1 MFSKKSIRNKFA
13 LQLVL
18 ASAAL
23 IVIFSTI
30 LYNYVKISVYEDL
43 NVELTKD
50 ATKIATEYSR
60 NLGVTGITFFKHAT
74 DKNNNDFKIVVRAE
88 KKHKINFEQY
98 KRNGASF
105 LTIYYPFDKKK
116 STFLSL
122 TKNIS
127 NTDKLLNKIL
137 RSIIVINFITIFL
150 IIFYA
155 LLLSRM
161 LIIPI
166 HSLTTKLAAMDENFF
181 QSINTKNIPDEF
193 EPLAISINKLVDRI
207 HTFVKYQK
215 ELFTGTA
222 HELKT
227 PLAVMKTKNEVTL
240 LKKRDEQRYIATL
253 RENNKTIDEMNKM
266 IGCILEI
273 GRLEGAQFEQ
283 PIEMDLIQFLKE
295 RTNNFKILAHQDKKT
310 IIKNFLP
317 RSFPIMIQPTLLIH
331 ILQNFV
337 QNAIK
342 FTADGG
348 KIEIK
353 SFTDSDGINIHVID
367 EGIGID
373 ESQDLFAPFKRYGG
387 KEGAGLGL
395 FLAKRAADAIGATIT
410 IKNRKDANGA
420 VATLHIPI
428 SNKKLAKNAKKC
440 DI

>member
-18 ASAAL
+18 ASATL
-23 IVIFSTI
+23 IVIFSAI
-30 LYNYVKISVYEDL
+30 LYNYIKISIYEDL
-43 NVELTKD
+43 NVELTKK
-50 ATKIATEYSR
+50 ANRIASEYSR
-60 NLGVTGITFFKHAT
+60 NLNISGITLFKHVT
-74 DKNNNDFKIVVRAE
+74 TPNNNNIKIVVHAG
-88 KKHKINFEQY
+88 KKHKIHFEQF
-98 KRNGASF
+98 KRNNINF
-105 LTIYYPFDKKK
+105 LTIYYPFNKKK
-116 STFLSL
+116 STFLAL
-122 TKNIS
+122 TKDIS

-137 RSIIVINFITIFL
+137 RSIVIINFITIFL
-150 IIFYA
+150 VIFYA

-193 EPLAISINKLVDRI
+193 KPLALSINKLVDRI

-215 ELFTGTA
+215 ELFIGTA

-240 LKKRDEQRYIATL
+240 LKKRDEEKYIDTL
-253 RENNKTIDEMNKM
+253 RHNNKTIDEMNKM
-266 IGCILEI
+266 IGSILEI

-283 PIEMDLIQFLKE
+283 PVEIDLILFLKE
-295 RTNNFKILAHQDKKT
+295 RANNFEILALQAKRKIAKSFHPK
-310 IIKNFLP
+310 
-317 RSFPIMIQPTLLIH
+317 SFPIMIQPTLLIH

-342 FTADGG
+342 FTPEGG
-348 KIEIK
+348 KIEIQ
-353 SFTDSDGINIHVID
+353 SFTDADGINIHVID

-395 FLAKRAADAIGATIT
+395 FLAKGAADAIGATIA
-410 IKNRKDANGA
+410 IRNRKDRDGA

>member
-18 ASAAL
+18 ASATL
-23 IVIFSTI
+23 IVIFSAI
-30 LYNYVKISVYEDL
+30 LYNYIKISIYEDL
-43 NVELTKD
+43 NVELTKE
-50 ATKIATEYSR
+50 ATKISTEHSR
-60 NLGVTGITFFKHAT
+60 ALGVTGIALFKHVIVT
-74 DKNNNDFKIVVRAE
+74 NDSNLKVVVRAD
-88 KKHKINFEQY
+88 KKQKINFEQY
-98 KRNGASF
+98 KKRGESF

-116 STFLSL
+116 STFLAV

-127 NTDKLLNKIL
+127 NTDKLLDKIL
-137 RSIIVINFITIFL
+137 QSIIVINFITIFL
-150 IIFYA
+150 VIFYA

-215 ELFTGTA
+215 ELFIGTA

-240 LKKRDEQRYIATL
+240 LKKRDEEKYINTL
-253 RENNKTIDEMNKM
+253 RHNNKTIDEMNKM

-283 PIEMDLIQFLKE
+283 PIEIDLIKFLKE
-295 RTNNFKILAHQDKKT
+295 RANNFEILAHQAKKT
-310 IIKNFLP
+310 ITKNFSP
-317 RSFPIMIQPTLLIH
+317 KSFPIMIQPTLLIH

-342 FTADGG
+342 FTAEGG
-348 KIEIK
+348 EIEIR

-367 EGIGID
+367 EGVGID

-395 FLAKRAADAIGATIT
+395 FLAKGAADAIGATIT
-410 IKNRKDANGA
+410 IKNRKNHNGA

-428 SNKKLAKNAKKC
+428 SNKKMTKNAKKC

>member
-1 MFSKKSIRNKFA
+1 M
-13 LQLVL
+13 
-18 ASAAL
+18 ASATL
-23 IVIFSTI
+23 IVIFSAI
-30 LYNYVKISVYEDL
+30 LYNYIKISIYEDL
-43 NVELTKD
+43 NVELTKR
-50 ATKIATEYSR
+50 ANSISTEYSR
-60 NLGVTGITFFKHAT
+60 TLGATGIALFKHLT
-74 DKNNNDFKIVVRAE
+74 TKNNNSLKIVVRAD
-88 KKHKINFEQY
+88 KKQKINFEQY
-98 KRNGASF
+98 KRNNSNF
-105 LTIYYPFDKKK
+105 LTIYYPFDKSK
-116 STFLSL
+116 STFISL
-122 TKNIS
+122 TKNIT
-127 NTDKLLNKIL
+127 NTDKLLNEIL

-150 IIFYA
+150 VIFYA

-166 HSLTTKLAAMDENFF
+166 HSLTKKLAAMDENFF

-215 ELFTGTA
+215 ELFIGTA

-240 LKKRDEQRYIATL
+240 LKKRDVQKYIDTL
-253 RENNKTIDEMNKM
+253 RHNNKTIDEMNKM

-283 PIEMDLIQFLKE
+283 PIEIDLIKFLKE
-295 RTNNFKILAHQDKKT
+295 RVNNFEILAHQAKKKIT
-310 IIKNFLP
+310 KNFSP
-317 RSFPIMIQPTLLIH
+317 KSFPIMIQPTLLIH

-353 SFTDSDGINIHVID
+353 SFTDSEGINIHVID

-395 FLAKRAADAIGATIT
+395 FLAKGAADAIGATIT
-410 IKNRKDANGA
+410 IKNRKDANGT

>member
-1 MFSKKSIRNKFA
+1 MLSKKSIRDKFA

-18 ASAAL
+18 ASATL

-30 LYNYVKISVYEDL
+30 LYNYIKISIYEDL
-43 NVELTKD
+43 NVELTKE
-50 ATKIATEYSR
+50 ATRISSEYSR
-60 NLGVTGITFFKHAT
+60 NLNITGITLFKHVT
-74 DKNNNDFKIVVRAE
+74 TPNNNNLKIVVRVD

-98 KRNGASF
+98 KKNDISF
-105 LTIYYPFDKKK
+105 LTIYYPFDKSK
-116 STFLSL
+116 STFIAL
-122 TKNIS
+122 TRDIS

-137 RSIIVINFITIFL
+137 RSVVVINFITIFL
-150 IIFYA
+150 VIFYA

-193 EPLAISINKLVDRI
+193 EPLALSINKLVDRI

-215 ELFTGTA
+215 ELFIGTA

-240 LKKRDEQRYIATL
+240 LKKRDEEKYIDTL
-253 RENNKTIDEMNKM
+253 RSNNKTIDEMNKM

-283 PIEMDLIQFLKE
+283 AVEMDLIQFLNE
-295 RTNNFKILAHQDKKT
+295 RANNFEILAHQAKKKIT
-310 IIKNFLP
+310 KSLSP
-317 RSFPIMIQPTLLIH
+317 KSFPIMIQPTLLIH

-342 FTADGG
+342 FTPEGG
-348 KIEIK
+348 KINIK
-353 SFTDSDGINIHVID
+353 SFTDSDGINIYVID
-367 EGIGID
+367 EGVGID

-395 FLAKRAADAIGATIT
+395 FLAKGAADAIGATIA
-410 IKNRKDANGA
+410 IKNRKDRKGA

>member
-1 MFSKKSIRNKFA
+1 LFSKKSIRNKFA

-30 LYNYVKISVYEDL
+30 LYNYIRISIYEDL
-43 NVELTKD
+43 NHELIKE
-50 ATKIATEYSR
+50 ATRIATEKARTLGNINIDAFRQMDDTKDSR
-60 NLGVTGITFFKHAT
+60 AHIVIKT
-74 DKNNNDFKIVVRAE
+74 D

-98 KRNGASF
+98 KLNDQSF
-105 LTIYYPFDKKK
+105 LTIYYPFDKRK

-127 NTDKLLNKIL
+127 NTDQLLENIFRNIL
-137 RSIIVINFITIFL
+137 VINFITIFL

-166 HSLTTKLAAMDENFF
+166 YSLTTKLAAMDENFF
-181 QSINTKNIPDEF
+181 QSINTNNIPEEF
-193 EPLAISINKLVDRI
+193 EPLALSINKLVDRI

-215 ELFTGTA
+215 ELFICTA

-240 LKKRDEQRYIATL
+240 LKPREKEKYIDTL
-253 RENNKTIDEMNKM
+253 RHNNTTIDDMNKM
-266 IGCILEI
+266 IGNILEI

-283 PIEMDLIQFLKE
+283 PVEIDLIKFL
-295 RTNNFKILAHQDKKT
+295 TDHANNFKILAHQVDKQLITDFSPK
-310 IIKNFLP
+310 
-317 RSFPIMIQPTLLIH
+317 SFPILIQPTLIIH
-331 ILQNFV
+331 ILQNFI

-342 FTADGG
+342 FSPVQGT
-348 KIEIK
+348 IEIK
-353 SFTDSDGINIHVID
+353 SFTDAKGLNIHVLD
-367 EGIGID
+367 EGEGID
-373 ESQDLFAPFKRYGG
+373 EDKDLFAPFKRYGK

-395 FLAKRAADAIGATIT
+395 FLAKGAADAIGAKIS
-410 IKNRKDANGA
+410 IKNRKSHKGS
-420 VATLHIPI
+420 VATLHVPI
-428 SNKKLAKNAKKC
+428 SKKKMTKIATKC